1 MKALPQLFVRRYD
14 DINDPNAWVLLDLYD
29 TDPIKMNLRAQDV
42 MDPTITAASYSQTF
56 RIPHSSANGKFFKQA
71 FNVNQTLFDPAVK
84 VQAYINN
91 EGQLWM
97 TGIIQLMNVYRADAT
112 SKIEY
117 EILFISEVSD
127 FATQIGLSPAGATG
141 ENQGGFL
148 TDLNLGKYD
157 HELNYNNIILSWKQG
172 FGGTGGREGDI
183 VYPLCEW
190 GYNYTG
196 SGVSSVPTI
205 PTMATTG
212 SAGSTGSKPFCNP
225 NFPLFQ
231 GQMKPALR
239 LKAVW
244 DAIFER
250 TEYTYESEYI
260 QGVDWMGPTGATGV
274 SKYADEFKDL
284 YIISDKFA
292 RATLYESGFT
302 GSTGTTGG
310 SVENVNARLVA
321 NRFYQYT
328 NYAQRIGYLF
338 PAFDFA
344 NNFNVG
350 TQVFTI
356 SVPGT
361 YEFTFTAGYDWDP
374 NYTPTGSEV
383 FIFSLST
390 VGGGSSYASGVDFF
404 TYSSLSGNITAS
416 AVFTFAAGDTIQFY
430 GNVVGV
436 PFGSASVEFY
446 DLKINTTQTPQGLFN
461 VKTILPDN
469 IKQIDFIR
477 SINERWKFVWEPSK
491 TKPKHFIITPWTDWI
506 RQGTTKDWTDK
517 LNDKKDY
524 KLTPLFQSQP
534 RFVTYKDQ
542 EDSDYVN
549 YNYQQAKKQIY
560 GQLNLDSGIEIIKGT
575 KDVQGI
581 FATLPLAPIG
591 YGAGASSQDVL
602 AAETFLIPHIAKN
615 TPVNDGPT
623 KREPIQPKLRLA
635 WYNQLCGASGPGT
648 NVSKSWY
655 LQDDTGA
662 AIEQTKVPLMS
673 SYYPNPWTKN
683 NFLLDWNNSTV
694 NWDTSLPGNPSGDTI
709 PTVFERFWG
718 DWYDATYG
726 QIITVTG
733 TDGKPQQIKDYAYI
747 FEGEFV
753 LDYSDIVDLR
763 FNDKIWI
770 KDAYYLVNSINDYV
784 IGEAS
789 ACKVVLYKISN
800 IDLAISAPNQIVDGI
815 CYSSESI
822 CNAVCCQEFSPI
834 TAVFV
839 ADPDNI
845 VVGTRFFLNPSGSI
859 FAPAGYYSDGT
870 LVYTVSSNSVVT
882 VIDTID
888 VSPALCVCIP
898 ELDPLEL
905 CYYGAT
911 GDACLACCCQGATGE
926 FWMQDNNPATWY
938 NNTVFYANSTGSAFP
953 PNGWYAYDNT
963 NYVFINN
970 GLRTQ
975 SGSCSICN
983 CLIYDLTSYVGCT
996 GATLCEASCC
1006 VNATNYNFFA
1016 DSDDLNTATVLFSNQ
1031 SGTPVPNGW
1040 YYNGLAAVSVTGGTG
1055 SVNATGDPGSCEPC
1069 ANETLDVFF
1078 DFNSNVNGTGAFAI
1092 TRSFDGISYMPE
1104 STKDLV
1110 TIPANTPF
1118 NYTGPI
1124 SPGTYVKGTL
1134 VYGASHD
1141 TGTFATKLE
1150 GGATINSQGTVRFS
1164 TYTYAPTSPSTGGTE
1179 YRFSVNLTGTIYD
1192 CGLSGGTAWKCTTPS
1207 CNITGG
1213 TGGNSVYVYDNNIEV
1228 CCDPLYIYDAGVAR
1242 IDEDT
1247 QVFINGNCTGG
1258 TGGFC
1263 YECNDFVS
1271 GTYAGNDYHIYEN
1284 YFICNDLDAGN
1295 ITFNWVALDRPNR
1308 FSLYNSTGL
1317 LATSGWVG
1325 TATYPG
1331 PWGASLSTPNSGAL
1345 GVPYTNDMYLLVE
1358 AGPASPSSPISDAWQ
1373 GTFVCST
1380 SCFQYFN
1387 YQTFDWVGDWEDC
1400 DGINHSAETIP
1411 PYGSVCAIYGTPFT
1425 ISGTDLT
1432 QTFPCSS

>member
-1 MKALPQLFVRRYD
+1 MKALPQLFVRKYD
-14 DINDPNAWVLLDLYD
+14 DVNDPYAWVLLDLYD
-29 TDPIKMNLRAQDV
+29 TDPIKMNLRTQDV
-42 MDPTITAASYSQTF
+42 MDPTITAASYSQSF
-56 RIPHSSANGKFFKQA
+56 RIPHSSINGKFFKQA
-71 FNVNQTLFDPAVK
+71 FNVNQTLFDPGVK

-97 TGIIQLMNVYRADAT
+97 MGVIQLMNVYRTDAT

-117 EILFISEVSD
+117 EISFVSEVSD
-127 FATQIGLSPAGATG
+127 FATQIGLSPVGATG
-141 ENQGGFL
+141 ANQGGFL
-148 TDLNLGKYD
+148 TDLNLSDYN
-157 HELNYNNIILSWKQG
+157 HELNYANITLSWTQG
-172 FGGTGGREGDI
+172 FGGNYGEPGDI
-183 VYPLCEW
+183 IYPLCEW
-190 GYNYTG
+190 GYSYTG
-196 SGVSSVPTI
+196 SGTGSFPTI

-212 SAGSTGSKPFCNP
+212 TVGATGSKPFCSP
-225 NFPLFQ
+225 SFPLFQ

-239 LKAVW
+239 VKAIW

-250 TEYTYESEYI
+250 TEYTYESEFI
-260 QGVDWMGPTGATGV
+260 QGLDYINPGGVTGSSYG
-274 SKYADEFKDL
+274 DEFKDL
-284 YIISDKFA
+284 YIISDKYA
-292 RATLYESGFT
+292 RATLYDAGFT
-302 GSTGTTGG
+302 GGTGAV
-310 SVENVNARLVA
+310 SNVNAQLTTNA
-321 NRFYQYT
+321 YYQYT
-328 NYAQRIGYLF
+328 NYAQRIGYLYA
-338 PAFDFA
+338 AFDFA
-344 NNFNVG
+344 SNFNISS
-350 TQVFTI
+350 QVFTI

-361 YEFTFTAGYDWDP
+361 YQFTLTADYQWDSTSP
-374 NYTPTGSEV
+374 PTGIET

-390 VGGGSSYASGVDFF
+390 VGGGSNYASGVDFF
-404 TYSSLSGNITAS
+404 SATSLSGNINVS
-416 AVFTFAAGDTIQFY
+416 AVYTFAAGDTIQFY
-430 GNVVGV
+430 SNVVG
-436 PFGSASVEFY
+436 PYFANSSVLFY
-446 DLKINTTQTPQGLFN
+446 DLKINTTQTPTSVLDIT
-461 VKTILPDN
+461 TILPDN

-477 SINERWKFVWEPSK
+477 SINERFKLVFEPSK
-491 TKPKHFIITPWTDWI
+491 IKPKHFIITPWKDWI
-506 RQGTTKDWTDK
+506 KQGTTKDWTDK
-517 LNDKKDY
+517 LDDKKDY

-534 RFVTYKDQ
+534 RFTTYKDQ
-542 EDSDYVN
+542 EDSDFVN
-549 YNYQQAKKQIY
+549 YNYQQATKQVY
-560 GQLNLDSGIEIIKGT
+560 GQLNQDSQIEIIKGT

-591 YGAGASSQDVL
+591 YGPGASEADVL

-623 KREPIQPKLRLA
+623 KREPLQPKLRLA
-635 WYNQLCGASGPGT
+635 WYNQLCGVTGPGST
-648 NVSKSWY
+648 VSKSWY

-662 AIEQTKVPLMS
+662 AQIQTQVPLMS
-673 SYYPNPWTKN
+673 AYYPNPWSN
-683 NFLLDWNNSTV
+683 QNFLLDWNNSQV
-694 NWDTSLPGNPSGDTI
+694 NWNNSLTNNPNGFSNETN
-709 PTVFERFWG
+709 FQRFWG

-726 QIITVTG
+726 QIIEVPSPNGG
-733 TDGKPQQIKDYAYI
+733 TMQIRDYAYI

-763 FNDKIWI
+763 FNDLIWI

-789 ACKVVLYKISN
+789 ACKVVLYKINN
-800 IDLAISAPNQIVDGI
+800 IDLAISAPNQIVGGI

-822 CNAVCCQEFSPI
+822 CNAVCCQEFSTI
-834 TAVFV
+834 SAVFV

-845 VVGTRFFLNPSGSI
+845 VVGTRFFLNAAGSI

-870 LVYTVSSNSVVT
+870 YVYTVSINSVVT
-882 VIDTID
+882 VINTIG
-888 VSPALCVCIP
+888 VGPADCVCIP

-926 FWMQDNNPATWY
+926 FWMQDNAPATWF

-1006 VNATNYNFFA
+1006 VNASNYNFFA
-1016 DSDDLNTATVLFSNQ
+1016 DSDNLNTATVLFSNQ
-1031 SGTPVPNGW
+1031 GGTPVPNGW
-1040 YYNGLAAVSVTGGTG
+1040 YYDGLAAVNVTGGTG
-1055 SVNATGDPGSCEPC
+1055 AVNATGDPGSSLPC

-1092 TRSFDGISYMPE
+1092 TRSFDGINYMPE
-1104 STKDLV
+1104 STKDIS

-1118 NYTGPI
+1118 NYTGAI
-1124 SPGTYVKGTL
+1124 ATGTYVKGTL

-1141 TGTFATKLE
+1141 TGVFTTKLE
-1150 GGATINSQGTVRFS
+1150 GGATLNSQSTVKFS
-1164 TYTYAPTSPSTGGTE
+1164 TYTYAPASPSTGGTE

-1213 TGGNSVYVYDNNIEV
+1213 TGGNSVYVYDNDLEV
-1228 CCDPLYIYDAGVAR
+1228 CCDPLYIYDQGVAR

-1247 QVFINGNCTGG
+1247 EVFLNGNCTGA
-1258 TGGFC
+1258 TGVC

-1271 GTYAGNDYHIYEN
+1271 GTYAGSDYHIYEN
-1284 YFICNDLDAGN
+1284 YFICNDLAAGT
-1295 ITFNWVALDRPNR
+1295 IQFNWVALDRPNR
-1308 FSLYNSTGL
+1308 FSLYNSSGL
-1317 LATSGWVG
+1317 ITTSGWVG
-1325 TATYPG
+1325 SATYPG
-1331 PWGASLSTPNSGAL
+1331 PWGASLSTPNSGTL
-1345 GVPYTNDMYLLVE
+1345 GSPYTNDMYLLVE
-1358 AGPASPSSPISDAWQ
+1358 AGPADPTSPISDTWQ
-1373 GTFVCST
+1373 GTFVCAN

-1387 YQTFDWVGDWEDC
+1387 YQSFDWVGDWEDC

-1411 PYGSVCAIYGTPFT
+1411 AYGSVCAVYNTPFT

-1432 QTFPCSS
+1432 QSFSCSS